1 MRDQSHT
8 RSDRIQSHERR
19 RNLRVVRLVATD
31 QQPPGPGVDAQ
42 GRSVI
47 DPTANVLNVVAAAVA
62 RLDDIA
68 DVRERYEM
76 QIANIREQHDGELRV
91 AEAARIDAILKA
103 NQDQV
108 QRSAEVQAQTAITL
122 AQQVVNSAEA
132 LRVQVEQTRIQNA
145 AALTAEVDPLKK
157 DIADLRQVQYET
169 AGGKVQSKESAVDSR
184 SATGLMIAGGAL
196 ASSLVLGVA
205 GVVITLLMRGG

>member
-1 MRDQSHT
+1 M
-8 RSDRIQSHERR
+8 
-19 RNLRVVRLVATD
+19 ATD

-47 DPTANVLNVVAAAVA
+47 DPTVNVLNVVAAAVT

-68 DVRERYEM
+68 EIREKFEDR
-76 QIANIREQHDGELRV
+76 IANIRAIHDLELRG

-145 AALTAEVDPLKK
+145 TALTAEVDPLKK

-169 AGGKVQSKESAVDSR
+169 AGGKVQSQESAVDSR

-196 ASSLVLGVA
+196 ASSFVLGVA
-205 GVVITLLMRGG
+205 GVVITLLLRGG

>member
-1 MRDQSHT
+1 MASDQM
-8 RSDRIQSHERR
+8 
-19 RNLRVVRLVATD
+19 
-31 QQPPGPGVDAQ
+31 PPGPGVDAQ

-47 DPTANVLNVVAAAVA
+47 DPTVNVLNVVAAAVA

-68 DVRERYEM
+68 AIRAGYE
-76 QIANIREQHDGELRV
+76 ANIDAIRDKHDQELRK

-145 AALTAEVDPLKK
+145 TALTAEVDPLKK

-169 AGGKVQSKESAVDSR
+169 AGGKVQSKESAVDTR
-184 SATGLMIAGGAL
+184 AATGLMIAGGAL
-196 ASSLVLGVA
+196 ASSFVLGVA
-205 GVVITLLMRGG
+205 GVAITLLLR

>member
-1 MRDQSHT
+1 MREQAHT
-8 RSDRIQSHERR
+8 RSDRIQSDARR
-19 RNLRVVRLVATD
+19 RNLRVVRLVASD

-47 DPTANVLNVVAAAVA
+47 DPTVNVLNVVSSAVA

-68 DVRERYEM
+68 AIRAGYEAT
-76 QIANIREQHDGELRV
+76 IDSIRDKHDHELRK

-103 NQDQV
+103 NADQV

-145 AALTAEVDPLKK
+145 TALTAEVDPLKK

-184 SATGLMIAGGAL
+184 SATGLMIAAGAL
-196 ASSLVLGVA
+196 ASSVTLGIAGVA
-205 GVVITLLMRGG
+205 ITLLLRGG